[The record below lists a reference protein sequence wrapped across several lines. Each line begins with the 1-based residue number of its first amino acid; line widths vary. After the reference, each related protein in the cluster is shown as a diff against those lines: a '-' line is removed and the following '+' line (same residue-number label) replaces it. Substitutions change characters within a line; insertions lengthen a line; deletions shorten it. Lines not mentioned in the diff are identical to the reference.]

1 MPHGRATEKRFL
13 IAVQGEKVWGA
24 LEYRVTERSLFLGS
38 LLTEPWAQERL
49 LPARALYAEARVLA
63 REAGL
68 WEVRADANSWDD
80 YPYEVRYQRQGRV
93 WRVDP
98 QEPLVLRSELPEGGW
113 RRMFTPWGSLP
124 VPFFRAFPC

>member
-1 MPHGRATEKRFL
+1 MPHRRAAEKRFL

-24 LEYRVTERSLFLGS
+24 LEYRVAERSLFLGS

-80 YPYEVRYQRQGRV
+80 YPYEVRY
-93 WRVDP
+93 
-98 QEPLVLRSELPEGGW
+98 
-113 RRMFTPWGSLP
+113 
-124 VPFFRAFPC
+124 

>member
-1 MPHGRATEKRFL
+1 M
-13 IAVQGEKVWGA
+13 
-24 LEYRVTERSLFLGS
+24 YRVAVRSLCLGS
-38 LLTEPWAQERL
+38 LLTDPWAQKR

-68 WEVRADANSWDD
+68 GGVRADANSWDD
-80 YPYEVRYQRQGRV
+80 SPYKVGYQPQGRV

-113 RRMFTPWGSLP
+113 RRMFTLWYSLT
-124 VPFFRAFPC
+124 VPFSEPSHADRARFRDN